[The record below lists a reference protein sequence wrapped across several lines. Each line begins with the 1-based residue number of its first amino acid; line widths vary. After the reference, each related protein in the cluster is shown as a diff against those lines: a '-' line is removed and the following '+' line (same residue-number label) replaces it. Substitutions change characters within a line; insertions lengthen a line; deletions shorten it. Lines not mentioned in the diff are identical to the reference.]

1 MAPMKRQLRSVREFL
16 FVALVCVSCAGQQQV
31 VPAPVNPPPSP
42 PPDRAPQQGAP
53 AKPGTAATVPPDAP
67 VRVPVGGLP
76 NNDGSLKFLVIGD
89 MGTGDRPQYEVAQQ
103 MLTLR
108 AKWKYENILMVGDNM
123 YGPERPSDYARKFE
137 QPYAALLN
145 DGVNFRAALG
155 NHDEREQ
162 RLYKHFNMGGKSY
175 YTWKP
180 REEDVRFFFLE
191 STYPDEAQLRWMETE
206 LANAREKWKIA
217 LFHHPPYSSG
227 GRHGS
232 NIPIRRAW
240 EPIFL
245 QHNVSVVFNGHEHFY
260 ERIKPQQGILYFIVG
275 SSGKLA
281 PGDIRR
287 GSDLTGA
294 GFDQDQTFLAVEIE
308 DDVMYFQA
316 ISRTGKVVDS
326 GTFTRRFRAD
336 EKR

>member
-1 MAPMKRQLRSVREFL
+1 MNRPMPLLPRILL
-16 FVALVCVSCAGQQQV
+16 LALLSASCAAQQV
-31 VPAPVNPPPSP
+31 VPAPINPPPSP
-42 PPDRAPQQGAP
+42 PPDARPQEGAAP
-53 AKPGTAATVPPDAP
+53 KPGTAATVPPDAP
-67 VRVPVGGLP
+67 QQLAQAGLP
-76 NNDGSLKFLVIGD
+76 NSDGTVKFLVIGD
-89 MGTGDRPQYEVAQQ
+89 MGTGDRPQYEVAQE
-103 MLTLR
+103 MLKLR
-108 AKWKYENILMVGDNM
+108 AKWKYNNVLMVGDNM

-145 DGVNFRAALG
+145 DGVSFRAALG

-162 RLYKHFNMGGKSY
+162 TKYKHFNMEGQPY

-191 STYPDEAQLRWMETE
+191 STYPDPTQQKWMEDQLSAAKE
-206 LANAREKWKIA
+206 RWKIV

-232 NIPIRRAW
+232 NVPIRRAW
-240 EPIFL
+240 EPLFVKY
-245 QHNVSVVFNGHEHFY
+245 NVSVAFTGHEHFY

-281 PGDIRR
+281 PGDIRE
-287 GSDLTGA
+287 GSSLTDK
-294 GFDQDQTFLAVEIE
+294 GFDSDNVFLAVEID
-308 DDVMYFQA
+308 DDVMYYQA
-316 ISRTGKVVDS
+316 ITRTGRVVDT

>member
-1 MAPMKRQLRSVREFL
+1 MTRQVSLLCRALLLLVLTAGCAP
-16 FVALVCVSCAGQQQV
+16 QQV
-31 VPAPVNPPPSP
+31 VPAPVNPPPAP
-42 PPDRAPQQGAP
+42 PPDSRPQEGAAP
-53 AKPGTAATVPPDAP
+53 KPGTAATVPPQAAEQSAI
-67 VRVPVGGLP
+67 GALP
-76 NNDGSLKFLVIGD
+76 NTDGSLKFVVIGD

-108 AKWKYENILMVGDNM
+108 SKWKYNNVLMVGDNM

-145 DGVNFRAALG
+145 DGVSFRAALG

-162 RLYKHFNMGGKSY
+162 RLYKHFNMDGKSY

-191 STYPDEAQLRWMETE
+191 STYPDETQLKWMQTE
-206 LANAREKWKIA
+206 LAASKEKWKIV

-232 NIPIRRAW
+232 NLPIRRAW
-240 EPIFL
+240 EPLFI
-245 QHNVSVVFNGHEHFY
+245 QHNVSVAFTGHEHFY
-260 ERIKPQQGILYFIVG
+260 ERIKPQKGILYFITG

-281 PGDIRR
+281 PGDLRE
-287 GSDLTGA
+287 GSALTDK
-294 GFDQDQTFLAVEIE
+294 GFDSDQAFLAVEIK
-308 DDVMYFQA
+308 DDVMYYLA
-316 ISRTGKVVDS
+316 LSRTGKIVDT
-326 GTFTRRFRAD
+326 GTFTRRFTAD
-336 EKR
+336 EKK

>member
-1 MAPMKRQLRSVREFL
+1 MRFVRSFQVGI
-16 FVALVCVSCAGQQQV
+16 VALVFSVSCAGRQV
-31 VPAPVNPPPSP
+31 VPAPVDPPPPP
-42 PPDRAPQQGAP
+42 PPDARPQPGAP
-53 AKPGTAATVPPDAP
+53 AKPGTAATPAPDP
-67 VRVPVGGLP
+67 QVRVPQGVLP
-76 NNDGSLKFLVIGD
+76 NNDGSLKFLIIGD

-103 MLTLR
+103 MINVR
-108 AKWKYENILMVGDNM
+108 AKWKYDNILMVGDNM
-123 YGPERPSDYARKFE
+123 YGPERPSDYENKFE
-137 QPYAALLN
+137 KPYAALLN
-145 DGVNFRAALG
+145 DGVSFRAALG

-162 RLYKHFNMGGKSY
+162 RDYKHFNMDGKSY

-191 STYPDEAQLRWMETE
+191 STYPDATQLKWMETE
-206 LANAREKWKIA
+206 LANAKEKWKIA

-240 EPIFL
+240 EPLFIKY
-245 QHNVSVVFNGHEHFY
+245 NVSVVFNGHEHFY

-281 PGDIRR
+281 PGDIRNN
-287 GSDLTGA
+287 SPLTAA
-294 GFDQDQTFLAVEIE
+294 GFDDDQAFLAVEID

-316 ISRTGKVVDS
+316 FSRVGKVVDS
-326 GTFTRRFRAD
+326 GTFTRRFTAD